1 MGYDNNPYH
10 QLTLWRSEEWWPPR
24 EEAECLAGI
33 PCSGGLMED
42 DEDEAGPS
50 SPRAPCRAPCS
61 GAGRV
66 PPSSGGGGG
75 GGSAVAARKSEGDSP
90 PWTNWGKGVEA
101 GGW

>member
-1 MGYDNNPYH
+1 M
-10 QLTLWRSEEWWPPR
+10 
-24 EEAECLAGI
+24 